1 MSKFSALEILK
12 SKAKKLAREQ
22 GLKLAAAQENLA
34 VDSGFSTYH
43 ELSTVAQ
50 RNSADARLML
60 AAFGVKDFSDAIHA
74 NDVYRDFDQAIEEM
88 LSSTIADTNAS
99 EFSIHALD
107 VTSATYK
114 DAVGVL
120 TLEASV
126 TYRGKQDPERMYHSS
141 AFFLSC
147 IIELRRRDN
156 EWLLSE
162 DGVSITASE
171 SDADRDRKS
180 EWEHWAQLA
189 ENDRDDSEGHPR
201 ISMAQA
207 LADEL
212 DVSLED
218 AGYLAD
224 AEVSSNESDEGLVYN
239 YWIDF
244 EPVAQGALRA
254 DILKR
259 FGTLQIELSANF
271 FDAVEESFD

>member
-1 MSKFSALEILK
+1 MPKFSALEILK
-12 SKAKKLAREQ
+12 SKAKKHAREH
-22 GLKLAAAQENLA
+22 GLKLAAAQESLA
-34 VDSGFSTYH
+34 VDAGFATYH
-43 ELSTVAQ
+43 ELSVVAQ
-50 RNSADARLML
+50 RNPKDPRLMQ
-60 AAFGVKDFSDAIHA
+60 AAFGVKDFSGAIYES
-74 NDVYRDFDQAIEEM
+74 DVYSDLDQTLEEM
-88 LSSTIADTNAS
+88 LSGAIADTNAS
-99 EFSIHALD
+99 EFSIHSLD
-107 VTSATYK
+107 ITLANYK
-114 DAVGVL
+114 DDVGVL

-126 TYRGKQDPERMYHSS
+126 TYRGKQDQERMFHGSV
-141 AFFLSC
+141 FFLSC
-147 IIELRRRDN
+147 TIELKRRDG

-180 EWEHWAQLA
+180 EWQHWAQLA
-189 ENDRDDSEGHPR
+189 ENDRDDSDDHPR

-224 AEVSSNESDEGLVYN
+224 AEVSTNESDEGLVYN

-254 DILKR
+254 DLLKR
-259 FGTLQIELSANF
+259 FGTLQIELNANF
-271 FDAVEESFD
+271 FDDVEQYFD